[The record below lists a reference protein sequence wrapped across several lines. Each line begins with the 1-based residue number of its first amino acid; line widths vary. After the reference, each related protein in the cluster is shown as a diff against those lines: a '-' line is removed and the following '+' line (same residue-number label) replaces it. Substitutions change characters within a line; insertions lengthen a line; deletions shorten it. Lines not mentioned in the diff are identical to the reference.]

1 MGLASRGLYAHDRVT
16 EHGNNDMIIP
26 PDAPV
31 RRTATANLH
40 KQIVSRDHTTLK
52 RLFSKSVLG
61 LISLF
66 MLVPILIVLISWTQP
81 VADIWVHMTDYVLP
95 EVLKNTAILLFMVV
109 AISGTIGTVLAW
121 ITSMYR
127 FPGQRF
133 FAWALM
139 LPLAMPAYVLAFVT
153 VGIVDFSGPLQTA
166 LRDFGIVTAIPSVR
180 NVWGAGLV
188 LSLAFYPYVYLLA
201 RQAFLS
207 QGRRAIEAGQMLGLS
222 RSRVFFKLALPQALP
237 WIIGGLLLASME
249 TLADFGAV
257 SVFNVDT
264 FTTAIY
270 KAWFGFFSLTTAAQ
284 LAALL
289 ISVVFIVVLFEQHW
303 QAKRSHSLTQGSS
316 QRFDT
321 SPSIKWGMTLLCT
334 LVFALAFFIPFLQLI
349 YWTALN
355 FQQDFDARYIDFV
368 VNSVKIASMTTLFI
382 AVLAIIIAWMKRQ
395 YPDKLTKLMTT
406 LANLGYAVPG
416 TVLAVGIFIPIA
428 WLDNQMIDFGMISEQ
443 VLSGSVIVML
453 LALST
458 RFMTVSFQPVDRQL
472 QRLTANQEAAA
483 KLLSDSPYQRWRQVV
498 LPVLSPGVLTALL
511 IGFVEVMKEMPIT
524 LMTRRQGWDTLAV
537 RVFEMTS
544 EGMWGRAA
552 LPSLLIVLVGLLPV
566 WILLRQSDK
575 QH

>member
-1 MGLASRGLYAHDRVT
+1 MMTMPGASANKDNTVNGSD
-16 EHGNNDMIIP
+16 NNNQAVSQDHAVRKRII
-26 PDAPV
+26 
-31 RRTATANLH
+31 
-40 KQIVSRDHTTLK
+40 
-52 RLFSKSVLG
+52 SKSVLG

-66 MLVPILIVLISWTQP
+66 MLIPILVVLLSWTQP
-81 VADIWVHMTDYVLP
+81 VADIWTHMREYVLP
-95 EVLKNTAILLFMVV
+95 QVLKNTAILLLMVIT
-109 AISGTIGTVLAW
+109 ISGSIGTALAW
-121 ITSMYR
+121 VTSMYR

-133 FAWALM
+133 FSWALM
-139 LPLAMPAYVLAFVT
+139 LPLAIPAYVLAFVT
-153 VGIVDFSGPLQTA
+153 IGIVDFSGPLQTG
-166 LRDFGIVTAIPSVR
+166 LRDFGISTAIPSVR

-222 RSRVFFKLALPQALP
+222 RSRVFFRLALPQALP
-237 WIIGGLLLASME
+237 WVVGGLLLASME

-289 ISVVFIVVLFEQHW
+289 IGVIFIVVLFEQYW
-303 QAKRSHSLTQGSS
+303 QARRGNTVTQGSNR
-316 QRFDT
+316 RFDA
-321 SPSIKWGMTLLCT
+321 SLPAKIAMTLLCT
-334 LVFALAFFIPFLQLI
+334 VVFLIAFLIPFLQLV
-349 YWTALN
+349 YWTAMN
-355 FQQDFDARYIDFV
+355 FRQDFDARYLDFV
-368 VNSVKIASMTTLFI
+368 TNSLIIASMTTLFI
-382 AVLAIIIAWMKRQ
+382 AFLAIIIAWVKRQ
-395 YPDKLTKLMTT
+395 YPDKTTKLLTT
-406 LANLGYAVPG
+406 LANLGYVVPG
-416 TVLAVGIFIPIA
+416 TVLAVGVFIPIA
-428 WLDNQMIDFGMISEQ
+428 WVDNQLIAFGVTSHQ
-443 VLSGSVIVML
+443 VLSGSVVVML

-472 QRLTANQEAAA
+472 QRLTVNQEAAA
-483 KLLSDSPYQRWRQVV
+483 KLLSDSPIQRWRQVV

-511 IGFVEVMKEMPIT
+511 MGFVEVMKEMPIT

-575 QH
+575 TG

>member
-1 MGLASRGLYAHDRVT
+1 MITMPEASAKQDNTVN
-16 EHGNNDMIIP
+16 EANNDNKSSSISQDHVVRKRII
-26 PDAPV
+26 
-31 RRTATANLH
+31 
-40 KQIVSRDHTTLK
+40 
-52 RLFSKSVLG
+52 SKSVLG

-66 MLVPILIVLISWTQP
+66 MLVPILIVLLSWTQP
-81 VADIWVHMTDYVLP
+81 VADIWTHMRQYVLP
-95 EVLKNTAILLFMVV
+95 QVLKNTVILLLMVTL
-109 AISGTIGTVLAW
+109 ISGVIGTALAW
-121 ITSMYR
+121 VTSMYR

-166 LRDFGIVTAIPSVR
+166 LREFGFTTAIPSVR

-222 RSRVFFKLALPQALP
+222 RSKVFFRLALPQALP
-237 WIIGGLLLASME
+237 WVIGGLLLASME

-289 ISVVFIVVLFEQHW
+289 IGVVFIVVLFEQYW
-303 QAKRSHSLTQGSS
+303 QAKRGNTVTQGSS
-316 QRFDT
+316 QRFEA
-321 SPSIKWGMTLLCT
+321 SKPAQWGMALLCT
-334 LVFALAFFIPFLQLI
+334 LVFLIAFLIPFLQLL

-368 VNSVKIASMTTLFI
+368 TNSLMIASMTTIFI
-382 AVLAIIIAWMKRQ
+382 AFLAIIIAWIKRQ
-395 YPDKLTKLMTT
+395 YPDKSTKLMTT
-406 LANLGYAVPG
+406 LANLGYVVPG

-428 WLDNQMIDFGMISEQ
+428 WLDNQLIAFGITSAQ
-443 VLSGSVIVML
+443 FLSGSVIVML

-472 QRLTANQEAAA
+472 QRLTVNQEAAA
-483 KLLSDSPYQRWRQVV
+483 KLLSDSPYQRWRQVM
-498 LPVLSPGVLTALL
+498 LPVLSPGVLTGLL
-511 IGFVEVMKEMPIT
+511 MGFVEVMKEMPIT

-552 LPSLLIVLVGLLPV
+552 LPSLLIVLVGLIPV

-575 QH
+575 QS

>member
-1 MGLASRGLYAHDRVT
+1 MPKAS
-16 EHGNNDMIIP
+16 
-26 PDAPV
+26 V
-31 RRTATANLH
+31 RRVNEVE
-40 KQIVSRDHTTLK
+40 QNPVVSQDYTVTK
-52 RLFSKSVLG
+52 RIFSKSALG

-66 MLVPILIVLISWTQP
+66 MLVPIVIVLLSWTQP
-81 VADIWVHMTDYVLP
+81 VADIWTHMREYILP
-95 EVLKNTAILLFMVV
+95 QVLKNTAILLFMVTV
-109 AISGTIGTVLAW
+109 ISGVIGTALAW
-121 ITSMYR
+121 VTSMYR

-133 FAWALM
+133 FSWALM
-139 LPLAMPAYVLAFVT
+139 LPLAIPAYVMAFVT
-153 VGIVDFSGPLQTA
+153 VGIVDFSGPLQTG
-166 LRDFGIVTAIPSVR
+166 LRDLGISTAIPSVR
-180 NVWGAGLV
+180 NVWGAGII

-222 RSRVFFKLALPQALP
+222 RSRVFFRLALPQALP
-237 WIIGGLLLASME
+237 WVIGGLLLAAME

-289 ISVVFIVVLFEQHW
+289 IGVVFIVVLFEQYW
-303 QAKRSHSLTQGSS
+303 QAKRGNGTAQGNNR
-316 QRFDT
+316 RFET
-321 SPSIKWGMTLLCT
+321 SKLAKFGMTLLCT
-334 LVFALAFFIPFLQLI
+334 VIFLLAFLVPFLQLI
-349 YWTALN
+349 YWTIKN
-355 FQQDFDARYIDFV
+355 FHQDFDARYIDFV
-368 VNSVKIASMTTLFI
+368 LNSVLLASMTTLFI
-382 AVLAIIIAWMKRQ
+382 AILAIIIAWIKRQ
-395 YPDKLTKLMTT
+395 YPDKSTKLMTT
-406 LANLGYAVPG
+406 FANLGYVVPG
-416 TVLAVGIFIPIA
+416 TVLAVGVFIPIA
-428 WLDNQMIDFGMISEQ
+428 WLDNQLIAFGIISHQ
-443 VLSGSVIVML
+443 ILSGSVVVML

-483 KLLSDSPYQRWRQVV
+483 TLLSDSALQRWRQVV

-511 IGFVEVMKEMPIT
+511 MGFVEVMKEMPIT

-544 EGMWGRAA
+544 EGMWARAA
-552 LPSLLIVLVGLLPV
+552 LPSLLIVLVGLIPV

-575 QH
+575 NG

>member
-1 MGLASRGLYAHDRVT
+1 M
-16 EHGNNDMIIP
+16 
-26 PDAPV
+26 PDASV
-31 RRTATANLH
+31 RQNDTVNDTVMSNTIID
-40 KQIVSRDHTTLK
+40 KPQIVSQDHTLRK
-52 RLFSKSVLG
+52 RIISKSVLG

-66 MLVPILIVLISWTQP
+66 MLVPIVIVLLSWTQP
-81 VADIWVHMTDYVLP
+81 VADIWTHMAEYVLP
-95 EVLKNTAILLFMVV
+95 QVLKNTAILLLMVV
-109 AISGTIGTVLAW
+109 VISGTVGTALAW
-121 ITSMYR
+121 VTSMYR

-133 FAWALM
+133 FSWALM
-139 LPLAMPAYVLAFVT
+139 LPLAIPAYVLAFVT
-153 VGIVDFSGPLQTA
+153 LGIVDFSGPLQTG
-166 LRDFGIVTAIPSVR
+166 LRDLGIGTAIPSVR

-222 RSRVFFKLALPQALP
+222 RGRVFFRLALPQALP

-289 ISVVFIVVLFEQHW
+289 IGMIFIVVLFEQYW
-303 QAKRSHSLTQGSS
+303 QAKRGQSITQGSS
-316 QRFDT
+316 QRFDV
-321 SPSIKWGMTLLCT
+321 SKPAKWAMTLLCT
-334 LVFALAFFIPFLQLI
+334 LVFSVAFFIPFLQLI

-355 FQQDFDARYIDFV
+355 FRQDFDARYIGFV
-368 VNSVKIASMTTLFI
+368 TNSLMIASMTTIFI
-382 AVLAIIIAWMKRQ
+382 GFLAIIIAWIKRQ
-395 YPDKLTKLMTT
+395 YPDKSTKLMTT
-406 LANLGYAVPG
+406 LANLGYVVPG

-428 WLDNQMIDFGMISEQ
+428 WLDNQMIAFGITSQQ

-472 QRLTANQEAAA
+472 QRLTVNQEAAA
-483 KLLSDSPYQRWRQVV
+483 KLLSDSAYQRWRHVM

-511 IGFVEVMKEMPIT
+511 MGFVEVMKEMPIT

-575 QH
+575 QG

>member
-1 MGLASRGLYAHDRVT
+1 MVMTKAPTTKDNTVDQHNAASDIY
-16 EHGNNDMIIP
+16 M
-26 PDAPV
+26 
-31 RRTATANLH
+31 
-40 KQIVSRDHTTLK
+40 VSKDHTIQK
-52 RLFSKSVLG
+52 RILSKSVLG

-66 MLVPILIVLISWTQP
+66 MLIPILIVLLSWTQP
-81 VADIWVHMTDYVLP
+81 VADIWEHMTDYVLP
-95 EVLKNTAILLFMVV
+95 QVLKNTAILLIMVTV
-109 AISGTIGTVLAW
+109 IAGSIGTLLAW
-121 ITSMYR
+121 VTSMYR

-166 LRDFGIVTAIPSVR
+166 LRDMGISTGIPSVR
-180 NVWGAGLV
+180 NVWGAGLI

-207 QGRRAIEAGQMLGLS
+207 QGRRAIEAGQMLGLN
-222 RSRVFFKLALPQALP
+222 RSQVLFRLALPQALP

-249 TLADFGAV
+249 ALADFGAV

-289 ISVVFIVVLFEQHW
+289 IGVVFIVVLFEQYW
-303 QAKRSHSLTQGSS
+303 QARRGNPEAQGSK
-316 QRFDT
+316 RRLET
-321 SPSIKWGMTLLCT
+321 STPAKLAMTLLCT
-334 LVFALAFFIPFLQLI
+334 TVFLIAFLVPFLQLI
-349 YWTALN
+349 YWTAMN
-355 FQQDFDARYIDFV
+355 FRQDFDARYIDFV
-368 VNSVKIASMTTLFI
+368 TNSLMIASMTTLLI
-382 AVLAIIIAWMKRQ
+382 AFLAIIIAWIKRQ
-395 YPDKLTKLMTT
+395 YTDRSTKIMTT
-406 LANLGYAVPG
+406 LANLGYVVPG
-416 TVLAVGIFIPIA
+416 TVLAVGVFIPIA
-428 WLDNQMIDFGMISEQ
+428 WLDNQMIAIGLTSQQ

-458 RFMTVSFQPVDRQL
+458 RFMTVSFQPIDRQL
-472 QRLTANQEAAA
+472 QRLTVNQEAAA
-483 KLLSDSPYQRWRQVV
+483 KLLSDSALQRWRQVV
-498 LPVLSPGVLTALL
+498 LPVLKPGMLTALL
-511 IGFVEVMKEMPIT
+511 MGFVEVMKEMPIT

-575 QH
+575 NG

>member
-1 MGLASRGLYAHDRVT
+1 MAIPKASADNSTTADYLDNGGHQHGADAHAIRQDRI
-16 EHGNNDMIIP
+16 NAQRI
-26 PDAPV
+26 
-31 RRTATANLH
+31 
-40 KQIVSRDHTTLK
+40 
-52 RLFSKSVLG
+52 FSKSVLG

-66 MLVPILIVLISWTQP
+66 MLIPIMVVMFSWTQP
-81 VADIWVHMTDYVLP
+81 VADIWTHMRDYVLP
-95 EVLKNTAILLFMVV
+95 QVLKNTAILLLMVT
-109 AISGTIGTVLAW
+109 ILSGSIGTALAW
-121 ITSMYR
+121 VTSMYR

-139 LPLAMPAYVLAFVT
+139 LPLAMPAYVLAFVMI
-153 VGIVDFSGPLQTA
+153 GIVDFSGPLQTG
-166 LRDFGIVTAIPSVR
+166 LRDLGIGTAIPSVR

-222 RSRVFFKLALPQALP
+222 RSRVFFRLALPQALP
-237 WIIGGLLLASME
+237 WIIGGLLLATME

-289 ISVVFIVVLFEQHW
+289 IGFIFMVVLFEQYW
-303 QAKRSHSLTQGSS
+303 QARRGNATTQGSNRRFEAS
-316 QRFDT
+316 Q
-321 SPSIKWGMTLLCT
+321 SAKLGMTLLCSVVFLIAF
-334 LVFALAFFIPFLQLI
+334 LVPFLQLI
-349 YWTALN
+349 YWTAMN
-355 FQQDFDARYIDFV
+355 YQEDFDARYIGFV
-368 VNSVKIASMTTLFI
+368 TNSVLIASMTTLFI
-382 AVLAIIIAWMKRQ
+382 AFLAIIIAWVKRQ
-395 YPDKLTKLMTT
+395 YADKTTQLLTT
-406 LANLGYAVPG
+406 LANLGYVVPG
-416 TVLAVGIFIPIA
+416 TVLAVGVFIPIA
-428 WLDNQMIDFGMISEQ
+428 WLDNQMIAFGITSEQ
-443 VLSGSVIVML
+443 VLSGSVLVML

-472 QRLTANQEAAA
+472 QRLTVNQEAAA
-483 KLLSDSPYQRWRQVV
+483 KLLSDSALQRWRYVV
-498 LPVLSPGVLTALL
+498 LPVLSPGLLTALL
-511 IGFVEVMKEMPIT
+511 MGFVEVMKEMPIT

-575 QH
+575 TG

>member
-1 MGLASRGLYAHDRVT
+1 MITMPEASAKQDNTVN
-16 EHGNNDMIIP
+16 EANNDNKSSSISQDHVVRKRII
-26 PDAPV
+26 
-31 RRTATANLH
+31 
-40 KQIVSRDHTTLK
+40 
-52 RLFSKSVLG
+52 SKSVLG

-66 MLVPILIVLISWTQP
+66 MLVPILIVLLSWTQP
-81 VADIWVHMTDYVLP
+81 VADIWTHMRQYVLP
-95 EVLKNTAILLFMVV
+95 QVLKNTVILLLMVTL
-109 AISGTIGTVLAW
+109 ISGVIGTALAW
-121 ITSMYR
+121 VTSMYR

-166 LRDFGIVTAIPSVR
+166 LREFGFTTAIPSVR

-222 RSRVFFKLALPQALP
+222 RSKVFFRLALPQALP
-237 WIIGGLLLASME
+237 WVIGGLLLASME

-289 ISVVFIVVLFEQHW
+289 IGVVFIVVLFEQYW
-303 QAKRSHSLTQGSS
+303 QAKRGNTVTQGSS
-316 QRFDT
+316 QRFEA
-321 SPSIKWGMTLLCT
+321 SKPAQWGMALLCI
-334 LVFALAFFIPFLQLI
+334 LVFLIAFLIPFLQLL

-368 VNSVKIASMTTLFI
+368 TNSLMIASMTTIFI
-382 AVLAIIIAWMKRQ
+382 AFLAIIIAWVKRQ
-395 YPDKLTKLMTT
+395 YPDKSTKLMTT
-406 LANLGYAVPG
+406 LANLGYVVPG

-428 WLDNQMIDFGMISEQ
+428 WLDNQLIAFGITSTQ
-443 VLSGSVIVML
+443 FFSGSVIVML

-472 QRLTANQEAAA
+472 QRLTVNQEAAA
-483 KLLSDSPYQRWRQVV
+483 KLLSDSPYQRWRQVM
-498 LPVLSPGVLTALL
+498 LPVLSPGVLTGLL
-511 IGFVEVMKEMPIT
+511 MGFVEVMKEMPIT

-552 LPSLLIVLVGLLPV
+552 LPSLLIVLVGLIPV

-575 QH
+575 QG

>member
-1 MGLASRGLYAHDRVT
+1 MITTPEASAKQDNTVN
-16 EHGNNDMIIP
+16 EANNDNNSSSISQDHVVRKRII
-26 PDAPV
+26 
-31 RRTATANLH
+31 
-40 KQIVSRDHTTLK
+40 
-52 RLFSKSVLG
+52 SKSVLG

-66 MLVPILIVLISWTQP
+66 MLVPILIVLLSWTQP
-81 VADIWVHMTDYVLP
+81 VADIWTHMRQYVLP
-95 EVLKNTAILLFMVV
+95 QVLKNTVILLLMVTL
-109 AISGTIGTVLAW
+109 ISGVIGTALAW
-121 ITSMYR
+121 VTSMYR

-166 LRDFGIVTAIPSVR
+166 LREFGFTTAIPSVR

-222 RSRVFFKLALPQALP
+222 RSKVFFRLALPQALP
-237 WIIGGLLLASME
+237 WVIGGLLLASME

-289 ISVVFIVVLFEQHW
+289 IGVVFIVVLFEQYW
-303 QAKRSHSLTQGSS
+303 QAKRGNTVSQGSS
-316 QRFDT
+316 QRFEA
-321 SPSIKWGMTLLCT
+321 SKPAQWGMALLCI
-334 LVFALAFFIPFLQLI
+334 LVFLIAFLIPFLQLL

-368 VNSVKIASMTTLFI
+368 TNSLMIASMTTIFI
-382 AVLAIIIAWMKRQ
+382 AFLAIIIAWVKRQ
-395 YPDKLTKLMTT
+395 YPDKSTKLMTT
-406 LANLGYAVPG
+406 LANLGYVVPG

-428 WLDNQMIDFGMISEQ
+428 WLDNQLIAFGITSAQ
-443 VLSGSVIVML
+443 FLSGSVIVML

-472 QRLTANQEAAA
+472 QRLTVNQEAAA
-483 KLLSDSPYQRWRQVV
+483 KLLSDSPYQRWRQVM
-498 LPVLSPGVLTALL
+498 LPVLSPGVLTGLL
-511 IGFVEVMKEMPIT
+511 MGFVEVMKEMPIT

-552 LPSLLIVLVGLLPV
+552 LPSFLIVLVGLIPV

-575 QH
+575 QS

>member
-1 MGLASRGLYAHDRVT
+1 
-16 EHGNNDMIIP
+16 MITT
-26 PDAPV
+26 PDASV
-31 RRTATANLH
+31 SQNDTVNDSANDN
-40 KQIVSRDHTTLK
+40 QTISQDHAFRK
-52 RLFSKSVLG
+52 RIISKSVLG

-66 MLVPILIVLISWTQP
+66 MLVPILIVLLSWTQP
-81 VADIWVHMTDYVLP
+81 VADIWTHMADYVLP
-95 EVLKNTAILLFMVV
+95 QVLKNTAILLFMVTV
-109 AISGTIGTVLAW
+109 ISGTIGTALAW
-121 ITSMYR
+121 VTSMYR

-133 FAWALM
+133 FSWALM
-139 LPLAMPAYVLAFVT
+139 LPLAIPAYVLAFVT
-153 VGIVDFSGPLQTA
+153 IGIVDFSGPLQTG
-166 LRDFGIVTAIPSVR
+166 LRDFGISTAIPSVR

-222 RSRVFFKLALPQALP
+222 RSRVFFRLALPQALP

-289 ISVVFIVVLFEQHW
+289 IGVIFIVVLFEQYW
-303 QAKRSHSLTQGSS
+303 QAKRGSSITQGSN
-316 QRFDT
+316 QRFDAST
-321 SPSIKWGMTLLCT
+321 PAKLAMTLLCT
-334 LVFALAFFIPFLQLI
+334 LVFLVAFLIPFLQLI

-368 VNSVKIASMTTLFI
+368 TNSLMIASMTTLFI
-382 AVLAIIIAWMKRQ
+382 AFLAIIIAWIKRQ
-395 YPDKLTKLMTT
+395 YPDKSTKLMIT
-406 LANLGYAVPG
+406 LANLGYVVPG

-428 WLDNQMIDFGMISEQ
+428 WLDNQMIAFGITSQQ

-472 QRLTANQEAAA
+472 QRLTVNQEAAA
-483 KLLSDSPYQRWRQVV
+483 KLLSDSPYQRWRHVM

-511 IGFVEVMKEMPIT
+511 MGFVEVMKEMPIT

-575 QH
+575 QS

>member
-1 MGLASRGLYAHDRVT
+1 MITMPEASAKQDNTVN
-16 EHGNNDMIIP
+16 EANNDNKSSSISQDHVVRKRII
-26 PDAPV
+26 
-31 RRTATANLH
+31 
-40 KQIVSRDHTTLK
+40 
-52 RLFSKSVLG
+52 SKSVLG

-66 MLVPILIVLISWTQP
+66 MLVPILIVLLSWTQP
-81 VADIWVHMTDYVLP
+81 VADIWTHMRQYVLP
-95 EVLKNTAILLFMVV
+95 QVLKNTVILLLMVTL
-109 AISGTIGTVLAW
+109 ISGVIGTALAW
-121 ITSMYR
+121 VTSMYR

-166 LRDFGIVTAIPSVR
+166 LREFGFTTAIPSVR

-222 RSRVFFKLALPQALP
+222 RSKVFFRLALPQALP
-237 WIIGGLLLASME
+237 WVIGGLLLASME

-289 ISVVFIVVLFEQHW
+289 IGVVFIVVLFEQYW
-303 QAKRSHSLTQGSS
+303 QAKRGNTVTQGSS
-316 QRFDT
+316 QRFEA
-321 SPSIKWGMTLLCT
+321 SKPAQWGMALLCI
-334 LVFALAFFIPFLQLI
+334 LVFLIAFLIPFLQLL
-349 YWTALN
+349 YWTTLN

-368 VNSVKIASMTTLFI
+368 TNSLMIASMTTIFI
-382 AVLAIIIAWMKRQ
+382 AFLAIIIAWVKRQ
-395 YPDKLTKLMTT
+395 YPDKSTKLMTT
-406 LANLGYAVPG
+406 LANLGYVVPG

-428 WLDNQMIDFGMISEQ
+428 WLDNQLIAFGITSAQ
-443 VLSGSVIVML
+443 FLSGSVIVML

-472 QRLTANQEAAA
+472 QRLTVNQEAAA
-483 KLLSDSPYQRWRQVV
+483 KLLSDSPYQRWRQVM
-498 LPVLSPGVLTALL
+498 LPVLSPGVLTGLL
-511 IGFVEVMKEMPIT
+511 MGFVEVMKEMPIT

-552 LPSLLIVLVGLLPV
+552 LPSLLIVLVGLIPV

-575 QH
+575 QS

>member
-1 MGLASRGLYAHDRVT
+1 MVMTKAPTTKDNTVDQHNAASDIY
-16 EHGNNDMIIP
+16 M
-26 PDAPV
+26 
-31 RRTATANLH
+31 
-40 KQIVSRDHTTLK
+40 VSKDHTIQK
-52 RLFSKSVLG
+52 RILSKSVLG

-66 MLVPILIVLISWTQP
+66 MLIPILIVLLSWTQP
-81 VADIWVHMTDYVLP
+81 VADIWEHMTDYVLP
-95 EVLKNTAILLFMVV
+95 QVLKNTAILLIMVTV
-109 AISGTIGTVLAW
+109 IAGSIGTLLAW
-121 ITSMYR
+121 VTSMYR

-166 LRDFGIVTAIPSVR
+166 LRDMGISTGIPSVR
-180 NVWGAGLV
+180 NVWGAGLI

-207 QGRRAIEAGQMLGLS
+207 QGRRAIEAGQMLGLN
-222 RSRVFFKLALPQALP
+222 RSQVLFRLALPQALP

-249 TLADFGAV
+249 ALADFGAV

-289 ISVVFIVVLFEQHW
+289 IGVVFIVVLFEQYW
-303 QAKRSHSLTQGSS
+303 QARRGNPEAQGSK
-316 QRFDT
+316 RRLET
-321 SPSIKWGMTLLCT
+321 STPAKLAMTLLCT
-334 LVFALAFFIPFLQLI
+334 TVFLIAFLVPFLQLI
-349 YWTALN
+349 YWTAMN
-355 FQQDFDARYIDFV
+355 FRQDFDARYIDFV
-368 VNSVKIASMTTLFI
+368 TNSLMIASMTTLLI
-382 AVLAIIIAWMKRQ
+382 AFLAIIIAWIKRQ
-395 YPDKLTKLMTT
+395 YTDKSTKIMTT
-406 LANLGYAVPG
+406 LANLGYVVPG
-416 TVLAVGIFIPIA
+416 TVLAVGVFIPIA
-428 WLDNQMIDFGMISEQ
+428 WLDNQMIAIGLTSQQ

-458 RFMTVSFQPVDRQL
+458 RFMTVSFQPIDRQL
-472 QRLTANQEAAA
+472 QRLTVNQEAAA
-483 KLLSDSPYQRWRQVV
+483 KLLSDSALQRWRQVV
-498 LPVLSPGVLTALL
+498 LPVLKPGMLTALL
-511 IGFVEVMKEMPIT
+511 MGFVEVMKEMPIT

-575 QH
+575 NG

>member
-1 MGLASRGLYAHDRVT
+1 MITTPEASAKQDNTVN
-16 EHGNNDMIIP
+16 EANNDNKSSSISQDHVVRKRII
-26 PDAPV
+26 
-31 RRTATANLH
+31 
-40 KQIVSRDHTTLK
+40 
-52 RLFSKSVLG
+52 SKSVLG

-66 MLVPILIVLISWTQP
+66 MLVPILIVLLSWTQP
-81 VADIWVHMTDYVLP
+81 VADIWTHMRQYVLP
-95 EVLKNTAILLFMVV
+95 QVLKNTVILLLMVTL
-109 AISGTIGTVLAW
+109 ISGVIGTALAW
-121 ITSMYR
+121 VTSMYR

-166 LRDFGIVTAIPSVR
+166 LREFGFTTAIPSVR

-207 QGRRAIEAGQMLGLS
+207 QGRRAIEAGQMLGLT
-222 RSRVFFKLALPQALP
+222 RSKVFFRLALPQALP
-237 WIIGGLLLASME
+237 WVIGGLLLASME

-289 ISVVFIVVLFEQHW
+289 IGVVFIVVLFEQYW
-303 QAKRSHSLTQGSS
+303 QAKRGNTVTQGSS
-316 QRFDT
+316 QRFEA
-321 SPSIKWGMTLLCT
+321 SKPAQWGMALLCI
-334 LVFALAFFIPFLQLI
+334 LVFLIAFLIPFLQLL

-368 VNSVKIASMTTLFI
+368 TNSLMIASMTTIFI
-382 AVLAIIIAWMKRQ
+382 AFLAIIIAWVKRQ
-395 YPDKLTKLMTT
+395 YPDKSTKLMTT
-406 LANLGYAVPG
+406 LANLGYVVPG

-428 WLDNQMIDFGMISEQ
+428 WLDNQLIAFGITSAQ
-443 VLSGSVIVML
+443 FLSGSVIVML

-472 QRLTANQEAAA
+472 QRLTVNQEAAA
-483 KLLSDSPYQRWRQVV
+483 KLLSDSPYQRWRQVM
-498 LPVLSPGVLTALL
+498 LPVLSPGVLTGLL
-511 IGFVEVMKEMPIT
+511 MGFVEVMKEMPIT

-552 LPSLLIVLVGLLPV
+552 LPSLLIVLVGLIPV

-575 QH
+575 QS

>member
-1 MGLASRGLYAHDRVT
+1 MITMPEASANQDNTVNEDNSDNRAISQDHAVRKR
-16 EHGNNDMIIP
+16 II
-26 PDAPV
+26 
-31 RRTATANLH
+31 
-40 KQIVSRDHTTLK
+40 
-52 RLFSKSVLG
+52 SKSVLG

-66 MLVPILIVLISWTQP
+66 MLVPILIVLLSWTQP
-81 VADIWVHMTDYVLP
+81 VADIWTHMREYVLP
-95 EVLKNTAILLFMVV
+95 QVLKNTAILLMMVTV
-109 AISGTIGTVLAW
+109 ISGTIGTAMAW
-121 ITSMYR
+121 VTSMYR

-133 FAWALM
+133 FSWALM

-166 LRDFGIVTAIPSVR
+166 LRDFGITTAIPSVR

-222 RSRVFFKLALPQALP
+222 RSRVFFRLALPQALP
-237 WIIGGLLLASME
+237 WVIGGLLLATME

-289 ISVVFIVVLFEQHW
+289 IGVIFIVVLFEQYW
-303 QAKRSHSLTQGSS
+303 QAKRGNTVTQGSN
-316 QRFDT
+316 QRFEA
-321 SPSIKWGMTLLCT
+321 SKPAKWAMTLLCT
-334 LVFALAFFIPFLQLI
+334 LVFLIAFLIPFLQLI

-368 VNSVKIASMTTLFI
+368 TNSLMIASMTTAFI
-382 AVLAIIIAWMKRQ
+382 AFLAIIIAWVKRQ
-395 YPDKLTKLMTT
+395 YPDKSTKLMTT
-406 LANLGYAVPG
+406 LANLGYVVPG

-428 WLDNQMIDFGMISEQ
+428 WLDNQLIAFGITSTQ
-443 VLSGSVIVML
+443 FLSGSVIVML

-483 KLLSDSPYQRWRQVV
+483 KLLSDSPFQRWRQVM
-498 LPVLSPGVLTALL
+498 LPVLSPGILTGLL
-511 IGFVEVMKEMPIT
+511 MGFVEVMKEMPIT

-552 LPSLLIVLVGLLPV
+552 LPSLFIVLVGLIPV

-575 QH
+575 QG

>member
-1 MGLASRGLYAHDRVT
+1 MITMPEASVKQDNTVNEA
-16 EHGNNDMIIP
+16 NNDNNSPSISQDHVVRKRII
-26 PDAPV
+26 
-31 RRTATANLH
+31 
-40 KQIVSRDHTTLK
+40 
-52 RLFSKSVLG
+52 SKSVLG

-66 MLVPILIVLISWTQP
+66 MLVPILIVLLSWTQP
-81 VADIWVHMTDYVLP
+81 VADIWTHMRQYVLP
-95 EVLKNTAILLFMVV
+95 QVLENTVILLIMVTL
-109 AISGTIGTVLAW
+109 ISGVIGTTLAW
-121 ITSMYR
+121 VTSMYR

-166 LRDFGIVTAIPSVR
+166 LRELGFTTAIPSVR

-222 RSRVFFKLALPQALP
+222 RSKVFFRLALPQALP
-237 WIIGGLLLASME
+237 WVIGGLLLASME

-289 ISVVFIVVLFEQHW
+289 IGVVFIVVLFEQYW
-303 QAKRSHSLTQGSS
+303 QAKRGNTVAQGSS
-316 QRFDT
+316 QRFEA
-321 SPSIKWGMTLLCT
+321 SKPAKWGMALLCT
-334 LVFALAFFIPFLQLI
+334 LVFLVAFLIPFLQLL

-368 VNSVKIASMTTLFI
+368 TNSLMIASMTTIFI
-382 AVLAIIIAWMKRQ
+382 AFLAIIIAWVKRQ
-395 YPDKLTKLMTT
+395 YPDKSTKLMTT
-406 LANLGYAVPG
+406 LANLGYVVPG

-428 WLDNQMIDFGMISEQ
+428 WLDNQLIAFGITSTQ
-443 VLSGSVIVML
+443 FLSGSVIVML

-472 QRLTANQEAAA
+472 QRLTVNQEAAA
-483 KLLSDSPYQRWRQVV
+483 KLLSDSPYQRWRQVM
-498 LPVLSPGVLTALL
+498 LPVLSPGVLTGLL
-511 IGFVEVMKEMPIT
+511 MGFVEVMKEMPIT

-544 EGMWGRAA
+544 EGMWARAA
-552 LPSLLIVLVGLLPV
+552 LPSLLIVLVGLIPV

-575 QH
+575 QG

>member
-1 MGLASRGLYAHDRVT
+1 MITMPEASAKQDNTVN
-16 EHGNNDMIIP
+16 EANNDNKSSSISQDHVVRKRII
-26 PDAPV
+26 
-31 RRTATANLH
+31 
-40 KQIVSRDHTTLK
+40 
-52 RLFSKSVLG
+52 SKSVLG

-66 MLVPILIVLISWTQP
+66 MLVPILIVLLSWTQP
-81 VADIWVHMTDYVLP
+81 VADIWTHMRQYVLP
-95 EVLKNTAILLFMVV
+95 QVLKNTVILLLMVTL
-109 AISGTIGTVLAW
+109 ISGVIGTALAW
-121 ITSMYR
+121 VTSMYR

-166 LRDFGIVTAIPSVR
+166 LREFGFTTAIPSVR

-222 RSRVFFKLALPQALP
+222 RSKVFFRLALPQALP
-237 WIIGGLLLASME
+237 WVIGGLLLASME

-289 ISVVFIVVLFEQHW
+289 IGVVFIVVLFEQYW
-303 QAKRSHSLTQGSS
+303 QAKRGNTVSQGSS
-316 QRFDT
+316 QRFEA
-321 SPSIKWGMTLLCT
+321 SKPAQWGMALLCI
-334 LVFALAFFIPFLQLI
+334 LVFLIAFLIPFLQLL

-368 VNSVKIASMTTLFI
+368 TNSLMIASMTTIFI
-382 AVLAIIIAWMKRQ
+382 AFLAIIIAWVKRQ
-395 YPDKLTKLMTT
+395 YPDKSTKLMTT
-406 LANLGYAVPG
+406 LANLGYVVPG

-428 WLDNQMIDFGMISEQ
+428 WLDNQLIAFGITSAQ
-443 VLSGSVIVML
+443 FLSGSVIVML

-472 QRLTANQEAAA
+472 QRLTVNQEAAA
-483 KLLSDSPYQRWRQVV
+483 KLLSDSPYQRWRQVM
-498 LPVLSPGVLTALL
+498 LPVLSPGVLTGLL
-511 IGFVEVMKEMPIT
+511 MGFVEVMKEMPIT

-552 LPSLLIVLVGLLPV
+552 LPSLLIVLVGLIPV

-575 QH
+575 QS

>member
-1 MGLASRGLYAHDRVT
+1 MITTPEASAKQDNTVN
-16 EHGNNDMIIP
+16 EANNDNKSPSISQDHVVRKRII
-26 PDAPV
+26 
-31 RRTATANLH
+31 
-40 KQIVSRDHTTLK
+40 
-52 RLFSKSVLG
+52 SKSVLG

-66 MLVPILIVLISWTQP
+66 MLVPILIVLLSWTQP
-81 VADIWVHMTDYVLP
+81 VADIWTHMRQYVLP
-95 EVLKNTAILLFMVV
+95 QVLENTVILLMMVTL
-109 AISGTIGTVLAW
+109 ISGVIGTALAW
-121 ITSMYR
+121 VTSMYR

-166 LRDFGIVTAIPSVR
+166 LREFGFTTAIPSVR

-222 RSRVFFKLALPQALP
+222 RSKVFFRLALPQALP
-237 WIIGGLLLASME
+237 WVIGGLLLASME

-289 ISVVFIVVLFEQHW
+289 IGVVFIVVLFEQYW
-303 QAKRSHSLTQGSS
+303 QAKRGSTVAQGSS
-316 QRFDT
+316 QRFEA
-321 SPSIKWGMTLLCT
+321 SKPARWGMALLCT
-334 LVFALAFFIPFLQLI
+334 LVFLVAFLIPFLQLL

-368 VNSVKIASMTTLFI
+368 TNSLMIASMTTIFI
-382 AVLAIIIAWMKRQ
+382 AFLAIIIAWIKRQ
-395 YPDKLTKLMTT
+395 YPDKSTKLMTT
-406 LANLGYAVPG
+406 LANLGYVVPG

-428 WLDNQMIDFGMISEQ
+428 WLDNQLIAFGITSTQ
-443 VLSGSVIVML
+443 FLSGSVIVML

-472 QRLTANQEAAA
+472 QRLTVNQEAAA
-483 KLLSDSPYQRWRQVV
+483 KLLSDSPYQRWRQVM
-498 LPVLSPGVLTALL
+498 LPVLSPGVLTGLL
-511 IGFVEVMKEMPIT
+511 MGFVEVMKEMPIT

-544 EGMWGRAA
+544 EGMWARAA
-552 LPSLLIVLVGLLPV
+552 LPSLLIVLVGLIPV

-575 QH
+575 QG

>member
-1 MGLASRGLYAHDRVT
+1 MITMPEASAKQDNTVN
-16 EHGNNDMIIP
+16 EANNDNKSSSISQDHVVRKRII
-26 PDAPV
+26 
-31 RRTATANLH
+31 
-40 KQIVSRDHTTLK
+40 
-52 RLFSKSVLG
+52 SKSVLG

-66 MLVPILIVLISWTQP
+66 MLVPILIVLLSWTQP
-81 VADIWVHMTDYVLP
+81 VADIWTHMRQYVLP
-95 EVLKNTAILLFMVV
+95 QVLKNTVILLLMVTL
-109 AISGTIGTVLAW
+109 ISGVIGTALAW
-121 ITSMYR
+121 VTSMYR

-166 LRDFGIVTAIPSVR
+166 LREFGFTTAIPSVR

-222 RSRVFFKLALPQALP
+222 RSKVFFRLALPQALP
-237 WIIGGLLLASME
+237 WVIGGLLLASME

-289 ISVVFIVVLFEQHW
+289 IGVVFIVVLFEQYW
-303 QAKRSHSLTQGSS
+303 QAKRGNTVSQGSS
-316 QRFDT
+316 QRFEANK
-321 SPSIKWGMTLLCT
+321 PAQWGMALLCI
-334 LVFALAFFIPFLQLI
+334 LVFLIAFLIPFLQLL

-368 VNSVKIASMTTLFI
+368 TNSLMIASMTTIFI
-382 AVLAIIIAWMKRQ
+382 AFLAIIIAWVKRQ
-395 YPDKLTKLMTT
+395 YPDKSTKLMTT
-406 LANLGYAVPG
+406 LANLGYVVPG

-428 WLDNQMIDFGMISEQ
+428 WLDNQLIAFGITSAQ
-443 VLSGSVIVML
+443 FLSGSVIVML

-472 QRLTANQEAAA
+472 QRLTVNQEAAA
-483 KLLSDSPYQRWRQVV
+483 KLLSDSPYQRWRQVM
-498 LPVLSPGVLTALL
+498 LPVLSPGVLTGLL
-511 IGFVEVMKEMPIT
+511 MGFVEVMKEMPIT

-552 LPSLLIVLVGLLPV
+552 LPSLLIVLVGLIPV

-575 QH
+575 QS

>member
-1 MGLASRGLYAHDRVT
+1 MITMPEASASQNHTVNENNENGNTSNAIRQDHATRKRV
-16 EHGNNDMIIP
+16 I
-26 PDAPV
+26 
-31 RRTATANLH
+31 L
-40 KQIVSRDHTTLK
+40 
-52 RLFSKSVLG
+52 KSVLG

-66 MLVPILIVLISWTQP
+66 MLVPILIVLLSWTQP
-81 VADIWVHMTDYVLP
+81 VADIWGHMREYVLP
-95 EVLKNTAILLFMVV
+95 QVLKNTAILLLMVTV
-109 AISGTIGTVLAW
+109 ISGTVGTALAW
-121 ITSMYR
+121 VTSMYR

-133 FAWALM
+133 FSWALM

-166 LRDFGIVTAIPSVR
+166 LRDFGITTAIPSVR
-180 NVWGAGLV
+180 NVWGAGLI

-207 QGRRAIEAGQMLGLS
+207 QGKRAIEAGQMLGLS
-222 RSRVFFKLALPQALP
+222 RSKVFFRLALPQALP
-237 WIIGGLLLASME
+237 WVIGGLLLASME

-289 ISVVFIVVLFEQHW
+289 IGVIFIVVLFEQYW
-303 QAKRSHSLTQGSS
+303 QAKRGNIIAQGSS
-316 QRFDT
+316 QRFEA
-321 SPSIKWGMTLLCT
+321 SKPAKLAMTLLCT
-334 LVFALAFFIPFLQLI
+334 LVFLIAFLIPFAQLI
-349 YWTALN
+349 YWTAAN

-368 VNSVKIASMTTLFI
+368 TNSLMIASMTTAFI
-382 AVLAIIIAWMKRQ
+382 AVLAIVIAWIKRQ
-395 YPDKLTKLMTT
+395 YPDKSTKLMTT
-406 LANLGYAVPG
+406 LANLGYVVPG

-428 WLDNQMIDFGMISEQ
+428 WLDNQLIAFGVTSTQ
-443 VLSGSVIVML
+443 FLSGSVIVML

-472 QRLTANQEAAA
+472 QRLTVNQEAAA
-483 KLLSDSPYQRWRQVV
+483 KLLSDSPFQRWRQVM
-498 LPVLSPGVLTALL
+498 LPVLSPGVLTGLL
-511 IGFVEVMKEMPIT
+511 MGFVEVMKEMPIT

-544 EGMWGRAA
+544 EGMLARAA
-552 LPSLLIVLVGLLPV
+552 LPSLLIVLVGLIPV

-575 QH
+575 QG

>member
-1 MGLASRGLYAHDRVT
+1 MST
-16 EHGNNDMIIP
+16 M
-26 PDAPV
+26 PDASV
-31 RRTATANLH
+31 RQNDTVNDTVINNTIIDKH
-40 KQIVSRDHTTLK
+40 QIVSQDHTLRK
-52 RLFSKSVLG
+52 RIISKSVLG

-66 MLVPILIVLISWTQP
+66 MLVPIVIVLLSWTQP
-81 VADIWVHMTDYVLP
+81 VADIWGHMAEYVLP
-95 EVLKNTAILLFMVV
+95 QVLKNTAILLLMVV
-109 AISGTIGTVLAW
+109 AISGTVGTALAW
-121 ITSMYR
+121 VTSMYR

-133 FAWALM
+133 FSWALM
-139 LPLAMPAYVLAFVT
+139 LPLAIPAYVLAFVT
-153 VGIVDFSGPLQTA
+153 LGIVDFSGPLQTG
-166 LRDFGIVTAIPSVR
+166 LRDMGIGTAIPSVR

-222 RSRVFFKLALPQALP
+222 RSRVFFRLALPQALP

-289 ISVVFIVVLFEQHW
+289 IGMIFIVVLFEQYW
-303 QAKRSHSLTQGSS
+303 QAKRGQSITQGSS
-316 QRFDT
+316 QRFEV
-321 SPSIKWGMTLLCT
+321 SKSAKWAMTLLCT
-334 LVFALAFFIPFLQLI
+334 LVFSVAFFIPFLQLI

-355 FQQDFDARYIDFV
+355 FRQDFDARYIGFV
-368 VNSVKIASMTTLFI
+368 TNSLMIASMTTIFI
-382 AVLAIIIAWMKRQ
+382 GFLAIVIAWIKRQ
-395 YPDKLTKLMTT
+395 YPDRSTKLMTT
-406 LANLGYAVPG
+406 LANLGYVVPG

-428 WLDNQMIDFGMISEQ
+428 WLDNQMIAFGITSQQ

-472 QRLTANQEAAA
+472 QRLTVNQEAAA
-483 KLLSDSPYQRWRQVV
+483 KLLSDSAYQRWRHVM

-511 IGFVEVMKEMPIT
+511 MGFVEVMKEMPIT

-575 QH
+575 QS

>member
-1 MGLASRGLYAHDRVT
+1 MITTPEASAKQDNTVN
-16 EHGNNDMIIP
+16 EANNDNKSSSISQDHVVRKRII
-26 PDAPV
+26 
-31 RRTATANLH
+31 
-40 KQIVSRDHTTLK
+40 
-52 RLFSKSVLG
+52 SKSVLG

-66 MLVPILIVLISWTQP
+66 MLVPILIVLLSWTQP
-81 VADIWVHMTDYVLP
+81 VADIWTHMRQYVLP
-95 EVLKNTAILLFMVV
+95 QVLKNTVILLLMVTL
-109 AISGTIGTVLAW
+109 ISGVIGTALAW
-121 ITSMYR
+121 VTSMYR

-166 LRDFGIVTAIPSVR
+166 LREFGFTTAIPSVR

-222 RSRVFFKLALPQALP
+222 RSKVFFRLALPQALP
-237 WIIGGLLLASME
+237 WVIGGLLLASME

-289 ISVVFIVVLFEQHW
+289 IGVVFIVVLFEQYW
-303 QAKRSHSLTQGSS
+303 QAKRGNTVTQGSS
-316 QRFDT
+316 QRFEA
-321 SPSIKWGMTLLCT
+321 SKPAQWGMALLCI
-334 LVFALAFFIPFLQLI
+334 LVFLIAFLIPFLQLL

-368 VNSVKIASMTTLFI
+368 TNSLMIASMTTIFI
-382 AVLAIIIAWMKRQ
+382 AFLAIIIAWVKRQ
-395 YPDKLTKLMTT
+395 YPDKSTKLMTT
-406 LANLGYAVPG
+406 LANLGYVVPG

-428 WLDNQMIDFGMISEQ
+428 WLDNQLIAFGITSAQ
-443 VLSGSVIVML
+443 FLSGSVIVML

-472 QRLTANQEAAA
+472 QRLTVNQEAAA
-483 KLLSDSPYQRWRQVV
+483 KLLSDSPYQRWRQVM
-498 LPVLSPGVLTALL
+498 LPVLSPGVLTGLL
-511 IGFVEVMKEMPIT
+511 MGFVEVMKEMPIT

-552 LPSLLIVLVGLLPV
+552 LPSLLIVLVGLIPV

-575 QH
+575 QS

>member
-1 MGLASRGLYAHDRVT
+1 MITMPEASAKQDNTVNKA
-16 EHGNNDMIIP
+16 NNDNNSPSISQDHVVRKRII
-26 PDAPV
+26 
-31 RRTATANLH
+31 
-40 KQIVSRDHTTLK
+40 
-52 RLFSKSVLG
+52 SKSVLG

-66 MLVPILIVLISWTQP
+66 MLVPILIVLLSWTQP
-81 VADIWVHMTDYVLP
+81 VADIWTHMRQYVLP
-95 EVLKNTAILLFMVV
+95 QVLKNTVILLLMVTL
-109 AISGTIGTVLAW
+109 ISGIIGTALAW
-121 ITSMYR
+121 VTSMYR

-166 LRDFGIVTAIPSVR
+166 LREFGFTTAIPSVR

-222 RSRVFFKLALPQALP
+222 RSKVFFRLALPQALP
-237 WIIGGLLLASME
+237 WVIGGLLLASME

-289 ISVVFIVVLFEQHW
+289 IGVVFIVVLFEQYW
-303 QAKRSHSLTQGSS
+303 QAKRGNTVSQGSS
-316 QRFDT
+316 QRFEA
-321 SPSIKWGMTLLCT
+321 SKPAQWGMALLCM
-334 LVFALAFFIPFLQLI
+334 LVFLIAFLIPFLQLL

-368 VNSVKIASMTTLFI
+368 TNSLMIASMTTIFI
-382 AVLAIIIAWMKRQ
+382 AFLAVIIAWVKRQ
-395 YPDKLTKLMTT
+395 YPDKSTKLMTT
-406 LANLGYAVPG
+406 LANLGYVVPG

-428 WLDNQMIDFGMISEQ
+428 WLDNQLIAFGITSTQ
-443 VLSGSVIVML
+443 FLSGSVIVML

-472 QRLTANQEAAA
+472 QRLTVNQEAAA
-483 KLLSDSPYQRWRQVV
+483 KLLSDSPYQRWRQVM
-498 LPVLSPGVLTALL
+498 LPVLSPGVLTGLL
-511 IGFVEVMKEMPIT
+511 MGFVEVMKEMPIT

-552 LPSLLIVLVGLLPV
+552 LPSLLIVLVGLIPV

-575 QH
+575 QS

>member
-1 MGLASRGLYAHDRVT
+1 MITTPEASAKQDNTVN
-16 EHGNNDMIIP
+16 EANNDNKSSSISQDHVVRKRII
-26 PDAPV
+26 
-31 RRTATANLH
+31 
-40 KQIVSRDHTTLK
+40 
-52 RLFSKSVLG
+52 SKSVLG

-66 MLVPILIVLISWTQP
+66 MLVPILIVLLSWTQP
-81 VADIWVHMTDYVLP
+81 VADIWTHMRQYVLP
-95 EVLKNTAILLFMVV
+95 QVLKNTVILLLMVTL
-109 AISGTIGTVLAW
+109 ISGVIGTALAW
-121 ITSMYR
+121 VTSMYR

-166 LRDFGIVTAIPSVR
+166 LRESGFTTAIPSVR

-222 RSRVFFKLALPQALP
+222 RSKVFFRLALPQALP
-237 WIIGGLLLASME
+237 WVIGGLLLASME

-289 ISVVFIVVLFEQHW
+289 IGVVFIVVLFEQYW
-303 QAKRSHSLTQGSS
+303 QAKRGNTITQGSS
-316 QRFDT
+316 KRFEA
-321 SPSIKWGMTLLCT
+321 SKPAKWGMALLCT
-334 LVFALAFFIPFLQLI
+334 LVFLIAFLIPFLQLL
-349 YWTALN
+349 YWTTLN

-368 VNSVKIASMTTLFI
+368 TNSLMIASMTTIFI
-382 AVLAIIIAWMKRQ
+382 AFLAIIIAWVKRQ
-395 YPDKLTKLMTT
+395 YPDKSTKLMTT
-406 LANLGYAVPG
+406 LANLGYVVPG

-428 WLDNQMIDFGMISEQ
+428 WLDNQLIAFGITSTQ
-443 VLSGSVIVML
+443 FFSGSVIVML

-472 QRLTANQEAAA
+472 QRLTVNQEAAA
-483 KLLSDSPYQRWRQVV
+483 KLLSDSPYQRWRQVM
-498 LPVLSPGVLTALL
+498 LPVLSPGVLTGLL
-511 IGFVEVMKEMPIT
+511 MGFVEVMKEMPIT

-552 LPSLLIVLVGLLPV
+552 LPSLLIVLVGLIPV
-566 WILLRQSDK
+566 WVLLRQSDK
-575 QH
+575 QG

>member
-1 MGLASRGLYAHDRVT
+1 MITMPEASAKQDNTVN
-16 EHGNNDMIIP
+16 EANNDNKSSSISQDHVVRKRII
-26 PDAPV
+26 
-31 RRTATANLH
+31 
-40 KQIVSRDHTTLK
+40 
-52 RLFSKSVLG
+52 SKSVLG

-66 MLVPILIVLISWTQP
+66 MLVPILIVLLSWTQP
-81 VADIWVHMTDYVLP
+81 VADIWTHMRQYVLP
-95 EVLKNTAILLFMVV
+95 QVLKNTVILLLMVTL
-109 AISGTIGTVLAW
+109 ISGVIGTALAW
-121 ITSMYR
+121 VTSMYR

-166 LRDFGIVTAIPSVR
+166 LRESGFTTAIPSVR

-222 RSRVFFKLALPQALP
+222 RSKVFFRLALPQALP
-237 WIIGGLLLASME
+237 WVIGGLLLASME

-289 ISVVFIVVLFEQHW
+289 IGVVFIVVLFEQYW
-303 QAKRSHSLTQGSS
+303 QAKRGNTITQGSS
-316 QRFDT
+316 KRFEA
-321 SPSIKWGMTLLCT
+321 SKPAKWGMALLCI
-334 LVFALAFFIPFLQLI
+334 LVFLIAFLIPFLQLL
-349 YWTALN
+349 YWTTLN

-368 VNSVKIASMTTLFI
+368 TNSLMIASMTTIFI
-382 AVLAIIIAWMKRQ
+382 AFLAIIIAWVKRQ
-395 YPDKLTKLMTT
+395 YPDKSTKLMTT
-406 LANLGYAVPG
+406 LANLGYVVPG

-428 WLDNQMIDFGMISEQ
+428 WLDNQLIAFGITSAQ
-443 VLSGSVIVML
+443 FLSGSVIVML

-472 QRLTANQEAAA
+472 QRLTVNQEAAA
-483 KLLSDSPYQRWRQVV
+483 KLLSDSPYQRWRQVM
-498 LPVLSPGVLTALL
+498 LPVLSPGVLTGLL
-511 IGFVEVMKEMPIT
+511 MGFVEVMKEMPIT

-552 LPSLLIVLVGLLPV
+552 LPSLLIVLVGLIPV

-575 QH
+575 QS

>member
-1 MGLASRGLYAHDRVT
+1 MITMPEASAKQDNTVN
-16 EHGNNDMIIP
+16 EANNDNNSPSISQDHVVRKRII
-26 PDAPV
+26 
-31 RRTATANLH
+31 
-40 KQIVSRDHTTLK
+40 
-52 RLFSKSVLG
+52 SKSVLG

-66 MLVPILIVLISWTQP
+66 MLVPILIVLLSWTQP
-81 VADIWVHMTDYVLP
+81 VADIWTHMRQYVLP
-95 EVLKNTAILLFMVV
+95 QVLENTVILLMMVTL
-109 AISGTIGTVLAW
+109 ISGVIGTALAW
-121 ITSMYR
+121 VTSMYR

-166 LRDFGIVTAIPSVR
+166 LREFGFTTAIPSVR

-222 RSRVFFKLALPQALP
+222 RSRVFFRLALPQALP
-237 WIIGGLLLASME
+237 WVIGGLLLASME

-289 ISVVFIVVLFEQHW
+289 IGVVFIVVLFEQYW
-303 QAKRSHSLTQGSS
+303 QAKRGNTVTQGSS
-316 QRFDT
+316 QRFEA
-321 SPSIKWGMTLLCT
+321 SKPAKWGMALLCT
-334 LVFALAFFIPFLQLI
+334 LVFSVAFLIPFLQLL

-368 VNSVKIASMTTLFI
+368 TNSLMIASMTTIFI
-382 AVLAIIIAWMKRQ
+382 AFLAIIIAWVKRQ
-395 YPDKLTKLMTT
+395 YPDKSTKLMTT
-406 LANLGYAVPG
+406 LANLGYVVPG

-428 WLDNQMIDFGMISEQ
+428 WLDNQLIAFDITSTQF
-443 VLSGSVIVML
+443 LSGSVIVML

-472 QRLTANQEAAA
+472 QRLTVNQEAAA
-483 KLLSDSPYQRWRQVV
+483 KLLSDSPYQRWRQVM
-498 LPVLSPGVLTALL
+498 LPVLSPGVLTGLL
-511 IGFVEVMKEMPIT
+511 MGFVEVMKEMPIT

-544 EGMWGRAA
+544 EGMWARAA
-552 LPSLLIVLVGLLPV
+552 LPSLLIVLVGLIPV

-575 QH
+575 QG

>member
-1 MGLASRGLYAHDRVT
+1 MITTPEASAKQDNTVN
-16 EHGNNDMIIP
+16 EANNDNNSSSISQDHVVRKRII
-26 PDAPV
+26 
-31 RRTATANLH
+31 
-40 KQIVSRDHTTLK
+40 
-52 RLFSKSVLG
+52 SKSVLG

-66 MLVPILIVLISWTQP
+66 MLVPILIVLLSWTQP
-81 VADIWVHMTDYVLP
+81 VADIWTHMRQYVLP
-95 EVLKNTAILLFMVV
+95 QVLKNTVILLLMVTL
-109 AISGTIGTVLAW
+109 ISGVIGTALAW
-121 ITSMYR
+121 VTSMYR

-166 LRDFGIVTAIPSVR
+166 LREFGFTTAIPSVR

-222 RSRVFFKLALPQALP
+222 RSKVFFRLALPQALP
-237 WIIGGLLLASME
+237 WVIGGLLLASME

-289 ISVVFIVVLFEQHW
+289 IGVVFIVVLFEQYW
-303 QAKRSHSLTQGSS
+303 QAKRGNTVTQGSS
-316 QRFDT
+316 QRFEA
-321 SPSIKWGMTLLCT
+321 SKPAQWGMALLCI
-334 LVFALAFFIPFLQLI
+334 LVFLIAFLIPFLQLL

-368 VNSVKIASMTTLFI
+368 TNSLMIASMTTIFI
-382 AVLAIIIAWMKRQ
+382 AFLAIIIAWVKRQ
-395 YPDKLTKLMTT
+395 YPDKSTKLMTT
-406 LANLGYAVPG
+406 LANLGYVVPG

-428 WLDNQMIDFGMISEQ
+428 WLDNQLIAFGITSAQ
-443 VLSGSVIVML
+443 FLSGSVIVML

-472 QRLTANQEAAA
+472 QRLTVNQEAAA
-483 KLLSDSPYQRWRQVV
+483 KLLSDSPYQRWRQVM
-498 LPVLSPGVLTALL
+498 LPVLSPGVLTGLL
-511 IGFVEVMKEMPIT
+511 MGFVEVMKEMPIT

-552 LPSLLIVLVGLLPV
+552 LPSLLIVLVGLIPV

-575 QH
+575 QS

>member
-1 MGLASRGLYAHDRVT
+1 MITTPEASAKQDNTVN
-16 EHGNNDMIIP
+16 EANNDNKSSSISQDHVVRKRII
-26 PDAPV
+26 
-31 RRTATANLH
+31 
-40 KQIVSRDHTTLK
+40 
-52 RLFSKSVLG
+52 SKSVLG

-66 MLVPILIVLISWTQP
+66 MLVPILIVLLSWTQP
-81 VADIWVHMTDYVLP
+81 VADIWTHMRQYVLP
-95 EVLKNTAILLFMVV
+95 QVLKNTVILLLMVTL
-109 AISGTIGTVLAW
+109 ISGVIGTALAW
-121 ITSMYR
+121 VTSMYR

-166 LRDFGIVTAIPSVR
+166 LREFGFTTAIPSVR

-207 QGRRAIEAGQMLGLS
+207 QGRRAIEAGQMLGLT
-222 RSRVFFKLALPQALP
+222 RSKVFFRLALPQALP
-237 WIIGGLLLASME
+237 WVIGGLLLASME

-289 ISVVFIVVLFEQHW
+289 IGVVFIVVLFEQYW
-303 QAKRSHSLTQGSS
+303 QAKRGNTVTQGSS
-316 QRFDT
+316 QRFEA
-321 SPSIKWGMTLLCT
+321 SKPAQWGMALLCI
-334 LVFALAFFIPFLQLI
+334 LVFLIAFLIPFLQLL

-368 VNSVKIASMTTLFI
+368 TNSLMIASMTTIFI
-382 AVLAIIIAWMKRQ
+382 AFLAIIIAWVKRQ
-395 YPDKLTKLMTT
+395 YPDKSTKLMTT
-406 LANLGYAVPG
+406 LANLGYVVPG

-428 WLDNQMIDFGMISEQ
+428 WLDNQLIAFGITSAQ
-443 VLSGSVIVML
+443 FLSGSVIVML

-472 QRLTANQEAAA
+472 QRLTVNQEAAA
-483 KLLSDSPYQRWRQVV
+483 KLLSDSPYQRWRQVM
-498 LPVLSPGVLTALL
+498 LPVLSPGVLTGLL
-511 IGFVEVMKEMPIT
+511 MGFVEVMKEMPIT

-552 LPSLLIVLVGLLPV
+552 LPSLLIVLVGLIPV
-566 WILLRQSDK
+566 WILLCQSDK
-575 QH
+575 QS

>member
-1 MGLASRGLYAHDRVT
+1 MITMPEASAKQDNTVN
-16 EHGNNDMIIP
+16 EANNDNNSPSISQDHVVRKRII
-26 PDAPV
+26 
-31 RRTATANLH
+31 
-40 KQIVSRDHTTLK
+40 
-52 RLFSKSVLG
+52 SKSVLG

-66 MLVPILIVLISWTQP
+66 MLVPILIVLLSWTQP
-81 VADIWVHMTDYVLP
+81 VADIWTHMRQYVLP
-95 EVLKNTAILLFMVV
+95 QVLENTVILLMMVTL
-109 AISGTIGTVLAW
+109 ISGVIGTTLAW
-121 ITSMYR
+121 VTSMYR

-166 LRDFGIVTAIPSVR
+166 LREFGFTTAIPSVR

-222 RSRVFFKLALPQALP
+222 RSKVFFRLALPQALP
-237 WIIGGLLLASME
+237 WVIGGLLLASME

-289 ISVVFIVVLFEQHW
+289 IGVVFIVVLFEQYW
-303 QAKRSHSLTQGSS
+303 QAKRGSTVAQGSS
-316 QRFDT
+316 QRFEA
-321 SPSIKWGMTLLCT
+321 SKPARWGMALLCT
-334 LVFALAFFIPFLQLI
+334 LVFLVAFLIPFLQLL

-368 VNSVKIASMTTLFI
+368 TNSLMIASMTTIFI
-382 AVLAIIIAWMKRQ
+382 AFLAIIIAWVKRQ
-395 YPDKLTKLMTT
+395 YPDKSTKLMTT
-406 LANLGYAVPG
+406 LANLGYVVPG

-428 WLDNQMIDFGMISEQ
+428 WLDNQLIAFGITSTQ
-443 VLSGSVIVML
+443 FLSGSVIVML

-472 QRLTANQEAAA
+472 QRLTVNQEAAA
-483 KLLSDSPYQRWRQVV
+483 KLLSDSPYQRWRQVM
-498 LPVLSPGVLTALL
+498 LPVLSPGVLTGLL
-511 IGFVEVMKEMPIT
+511 MGFVEVMKEMPIT

-544 EGMWGRAA
+544 EGMWARAA
-552 LPSLLIVLVGLLPV
+552 LPSLLIVLVGLIPV

-575 QH
+575 QG

>member
-1 MGLASRGLYAHDRVT
+1 MITMPESSASQNNTVNESNETGNTSKSIRQDHATRKRV
-16 EHGNNDMIIP
+16 I
-26 PDAPV
+26 
-31 RRTATANLH
+31 
-40 KQIVSRDHTTLK
+40 
-52 RLFSKSVLG
+52 SKSVLG

-66 MLVPILIVLISWTQP
+66 MLVPILIVLLSWTQP
-81 VADIWVHMTDYVLP
+81 VADIWGHMREYVLP
-95 EVLKNTAILLFMVV
+95 QVLKNTAILLLMVTV
-109 AISGTIGTVLAW
+109 ISGTIGTALAW
-121 ITSMYR
+121 LTSMYR

-133 FAWALM
+133 FSWALM

-166 LRDFGIVTAIPSVR
+166 LRDFGFTTAIPSVR
-180 NVWGAGLV
+180 NVWGAGLI

-222 RSRVFFKLALPQALP
+222 RGRVFFRLALPQALP
-237 WIIGGLLLASME
+237 WVIGGLLLASME

-289 ISVVFIVVLFEQHW
+289 IGVVFIVVLFEQYW
-303 QAKRSHSLTQGSS
+303 QAKRGNIITQGSS
-316 QRFDT
+316 QRFEV
-321 SPSIKWGMTLLCT
+321 SKPAKLAMTLLCT
-334 LVFALAFFIPFLQLI
+334 LVFLIAFLIPFAQLI
-349 YWTALN
+349 YWTAAN

-368 VNSVKIASMTTLFI
+368 TNSLMIASITTAFI
-382 AVLAIIIAWMKRQ
+382 AVLAIMIAWIKRQ
-395 YPDKLTKLMTT
+395 YPDKSTKLMTT
-406 LANLGYAVPG
+406 LANLGYVVPG

-428 WLDNQMIDFGMISEQ
+428 WLDNQLIAYGITSTQF
-443 VLSGSVIVML
+443 LSGSVIVML

-472 QRLTANQEAAA
+472 QRLTVNQEAAA
-483 KLLSDSPYQRWRQVV
+483 KLLSDSPFQRWRQVM
-498 LPVLSPGVLTALL
+498 LPVLSPGVLTGLL
-511 IGFVEVMKEMPIT
+511 MVFVEVMKEMPIT

-552 LPSLLIVLVGLLPV
+552 LPSLLIVLVGLIPV

-575 QH
+575 QG

>member
-1 MGLASRGLYAHDRVT
+1 MITTPEASAKQDNTVN
-16 EHGNNDMIIP
+16 EANNDNNSSSISQDHVVRKRII
-26 PDAPV
+26 
-31 RRTATANLH
+31 
-40 KQIVSRDHTTLK
+40 
-52 RLFSKSVLG
+52 SKSVLG

-66 MLVPILIVLISWTQP
+66 MLVPILIVLLSWTQP
-81 VADIWVHMTDYVLP
+81 VADIWTHMRQYVLP
-95 EVLKNTAILLFMVV
+95 QVLKNTVILLLMVTL
-109 AISGTIGTVLAW
+109 ISGVIGTALAW
-121 ITSMYR
+121 VTSMYR

-166 LRDFGIVTAIPSVR
+166 LREFGFTTAIPSVR

-222 RSRVFFKLALPQALP
+222 RSKVFFRLALPQALP
-237 WIIGGLLLASME
+237 WVIGGLLLASME

-289 ISVVFIVVLFEQHW
+289 IGVVFIVVLFEQYW
-303 QAKRSHSLTQGSS
+303 QAKRGNTITQGSS
-316 QRFDT
+316 KRFEA
-321 SPSIKWGMTLLCT
+321 SKPAKWGMALLCI
-334 LVFALAFFIPFLQLI
+334 LVFLIAFLIPFLQLL

-368 VNSVKIASMTTLFI
+368 TNSLMIASMTTIFI
-382 AVLAIIIAWMKRQ
+382 AFLAIIIAWVKRQ
-395 YPDKLTKLMTT
+395 YPDKSTKLMTT
-406 LANLGYAVPG
+406 LANLGYVVPG

-428 WLDNQMIDFGMISEQ
+428 WLDNQLIAFGITSAQ
-443 VLSGSVIVML
+443 FLSGSVIVML

-472 QRLTANQEAAA
+472 QRLTVNQEAAA
-483 KLLSDSPYQRWRQVV
+483 KLLSDSPYQRWRQVM
-498 LPVLSPGVLTALL
+498 LPVLSPGVLTGLL
-511 IGFVEVMKEMPIT
+511 MGFVEVMKEMPIT

-552 LPSLLIVLVGLLPV
+552 LPSLLIVLVGLIPV

-575 QH
+575 QS

>member
-1 MGLASRGLYAHDRVT
+1 MPKSSAQKADSYHDTDNEAVSHDYTRL
-16 EHGNNDMIIP
+16 
-26 PDAPV
+26 
-31 RRTATANLH
+31 RRLT
-40 KQIVSRDHTTLK
+40 
-52 RLFSKSVLG
+52 SKSVLG

-66 MLVPILIVLISWTQP
+66 MLIPIIIVLLAWTQP
-81 VADIWVHMTDYVLP
+81 VADIWEHMREYVLP
-95 EVLKNTAILLFMVV
+95 QVLKNTVILLLMVTV
-109 AISGTIGTVLAW
+109 ISGTIGTSLAW

-133 FAWALM
+133 FSWALM
-139 LPLAMPAYVLAFVT
+139 LPLAIPAYVLAFVT
-153 VGIVDFSGPLQTA
+153 VGIVDFSGPLQTG
-166 LRDFGIVTAIPSVR
+166 LRDFGISTAIPSVR
-180 NVWGAGLV
+180 NVWGAGLI

-207 QGRRAIEAGQMLGLS
+207 QGRRAIEAGQMLGLN
-222 RSRVFFKLALPQALP
+222 RGQVFFRLALPQALP

-289 ISVVFIVVLFEQHW
+289 IGVVFIVVLFEQYW
-303 QAKRSHSLTQGSS
+303 QAKRGKAITQGSS
-316 QRFDT
+316 HRFEA
-321 SPSIKWGMTLLCT
+321 SASGQAAMLLLCT
-334 LVFALAFFIPFLQLI
+334 VVFMIAFLIPLLQLT
-349 YWTALN
+349 YWTAMN
-355 FQQDFDARYIDFV
+355 FRQDFDARYIDFV
-368 VNSVKIASMTTLFI
+368 INSLLIASMTTLLI
-382 AVLAIIIAWMKRQ
+382 AFFAIIIAWTKRQ
-395 YPDKLTKLMTT
+395 YPDKSTKLMTT
-406 LANLGYAVPG
+406 LANLGYVVPG
-416 TVLAVGIFIPIA
+416 TVLAVGVFIPIA
-428 WLDNQMIDFGMISEQ
+428 WLDNTLIAFGITAEQ

-458 RFMTVSFQPVDRQL
+458 RFMAVSFQPIDRQL
-472 QRLTANQEAAA
+472 QRLTVNQEAAA
-483 KLLSDSPYQRWRQVV
+483 ELLSDSPFQRWRQVV

-544 EGMWGRAA
+544 EGMWSRAA
-552 LPSLLIVLVGLLPV
+552 LPSLLIVLVGLIPV

-575 QH
+575 QR

>member
-1 MGLASRGLYAHDRVT
+1 MITMPEASAKQDNTVN
-16 EHGNNDMIIP
+16 EANNDNNSPSISQDHVVRKRII
-26 PDAPV
+26 
-31 RRTATANLH
+31 
-40 KQIVSRDHTTLK
+40 
-52 RLFSKSVLG
+52 SKSVLG

-66 MLVPILIVLISWTQP
+66 MLVPILIVLLSWTQP
-81 VADIWVHMTDYVLP
+81 VADIWTHMRQYVLP
-95 EVLKNTAILLFMVV
+95 QVLKNTVILLLMVTL
-109 AISGTIGTVLAW
+109 ISGVIGTALAW
-121 ITSMYR
+121 VTSMYR

-166 LRDFGIVTAIPSVR
+166 LREFGFTTAIPSVR

-222 RSRVFFKLALPQALP
+222 RSKVFFRLALPQALP
-237 WIIGGLLLASME
+237 WVIGGLLLASME

-289 ISVVFIVVLFEQHW
+289 IGVVFIVVLFEQYW
-303 QAKRSHSLTQGSS
+303 QAKRGNTITQGSS
-316 QRFDT
+316 KRFEANK
-321 SPSIKWGMTLLCT
+321 PAQWGMALLCI
-334 LVFALAFFIPFLQLI
+334 LVFLIAFLIPFLQLL

-368 VNSVKIASMTTLFI
+368 TNSLMIASMTTIFI
-382 AVLAIIIAWMKRQ
+382 AFLAIIIAWVKRQ
-395 YPDKLTKLMTT
+395 YPDKSTKLMTT
-406 LANLGYAVPG
+406 LANLGYVVPG

-428 WLDNQMIDFGMISEQ
+428 WLDNQLIAFGITSAQ
-443 VLSGSVIVML
+443 FLSGSVIVML

-472 QRLTANQEAAA
+472 QRLTVNQEAAA
-483 KLLSDSPYQRWRQVV
+483 KLLSDSPYQRWWQVM
-498 LPVLSPGVLTALL
+498 LPVLSPGVLTGLL
-511 IGFVEVMKEMPIT
+511 MGFVEVMKEMPIT

-552 LPSLLIVLVGLLPV
+552 LPSLLIVLVGLIPV

-575 QH
+575 QS

>member
-1 MGLASRGLYAHDRVT
+1 MPKSSAQKADSHHDTDNEAVSHDYTRL
-16 EHGNNDMIIP
+16 
-26 PDAPV
+26 
-31 RRTATANLH
+31 RRLT
-40 KQIVSRDHTTLK
+40 
-52 RLFSKSVLG
+52 SKSVLG

-66 MLVPILIVLISWTQP
+66 MLIPIIIVLLAWTQP
-81 VADIWVHMTDYVLP
+81 VADIWEHMREYVLP
-95 EVLKNTAILLFMVV
+95 QVLKNTVILLLMVTV
-109 AISGTIGTVLAW
+109 ISGTIGTSLAW

-133 FAWALM
+133 FSWALM
-139 LPLAMPAYVLAFVT
+139 LPLAIPAYVLAFVT
-153 VGIVDFSGPLQTA
+153 VGIVDFSGPLQTG
-166 LRDFGIVTAIPSVR
+166 LRDFGISTAIPSVR
-180 NVWGAGLV
+180 NVWGAGLI

-207 QGRRAIEAGQMLGLS
+207 QGRRAIEAGQMLGLN
-222 RSRVFFKLALPQALP
+222 RGQVFFRLALPQALP

-289 ISVVFIVVLFEQHW
+289 IGVVFIVVLFEQYW
-303 QAKRSHSLTQGSS
+303 QAKRGKAITQGSS
-316 QRFDT
+316 HRFEA
-321 SPSIKWGMTLLCT
+321 SASGQAAMLLLCT
-334 LVFALAFFIPFLQLI
+334 VVFMIAFLIPLLQLI
-349 YWTALN
+349 YWTAMN
-355 FQQDFDARYIDFV
+355 FRQDFDARYIDFV
-368 VNSVKIASMTTLFI
+368 INSLLIASMTTLLI
-382 AVLAIIIAWMKRQ
+382 AVFAIIIAWTKRQ
-395 YPDKLTKLMTT
+395 YPDKSTKLMTT
-406 LANLGYAVPG
+406 LANLGYVVPG
-416 TVLAVGIFIPIA
+416 TVLAVGVFIPIA
-428 WLDNQMIDFGMISEQ
+428 WLDNTLIAFGITAEQ

-458 RFMTVSFQPVDRQL
+458 RFMAVSFQPIDRQL
-472 QRLTANQEAAA
+472 QRLTVNQEAAA
-483 KLLSDSPYQRWRQVV
+483 ELLSDSPFQRWRQVV

-544 EGMWGRAA
+544 EGMWSRAA
-552 LPSLLIVLVGLLPV
+552 LPSLLIVLVGLIPV

-575 QH
+575 QR

>member
-1 MGLASRGLYAHDRVT
+1 MITMPESSASQNNTVNESNETGNTSKSIRQDHATRKRV
-16 EHGNNDMIIP
+16 I
-26 PDAPV
+26 
-31 RRTATANLH
+31 
-40 KQIVSRDHTTLK
+40 
-52 RLFSKSVLG
+52 SKSVLG

-66 MLVPILIVLISWTQP
+66 MLVPILIVLLSWTQP
-81 VADIWVHMTDYVLP
+81 VADIWGHMREYVLP
-95 EVLKNTAILLFMVV
+95 QVLKNTAILLLMVTV
-109 AISGTIGTVLAW
+109 ISGTIGTALAW
-121 ITSMYR
+121 LTSMYR

-133 FAWALM
+133 FSWALM

-166 LRDFGIVTAIPSVR
+166 LRDFGVTTAIPSVR
-180 NVWGAGLV
+180 NVWGAGLI

-222 RSRVFFKLALPQALP
+222 RGRVFFRLALPQALP
-237 WIIGGLLLASME
+237 WVIGGLLLASME

-289 ISVVFIVVLFEQHW
+289 IGVVFIVVLFEQYW
-303 QAKRSHSLTQGSS
+303 QAKRGNIITQGSS
-316 QRFDT
+316 QRFEV
-321 SPSIKWGMTLLCT
+321 SKPAKLAMTLLCT
-334 LVFALAFFIPFLQLI
+334 LVFLIAFLIPFAQLI
-349 YWTALN
+349 YWTAAN

-368 VNSVKIASMTTLFI
+368 TNSLMIASITTAFI
-382 AVLAIIIAWMKRQ
+382 AVLAIMIAWIKRQ
-395 YPDKLTKLMTT
+395 YPDKSTKLMTT
-406 LANLGYAVPG
+406 LANLGYVVPG

-428 WLDNQMIDFGMISEQ
+428 WLDNQLIGYGITSTQF
-443 VLSGSVIVML
+443 LSGSVIVML

-472 QRLTANQEAAA
+472 QRLTVNQEAAA
-483 KLLSDSPYQRWRQVV
+483 KLLSDSPFQRWRQVM
-498 LPVLSPGVLTALL
+498 LPVLSPGVLTGLL
-511 IGFVEVMKEMPIT
+511 MGFVEVMKEMPIT

-552 LPSLLIVLVGLLPV
+552 LPSLLIVLVGLIPV
-566 WILLRQSDK
+566 ILLAKLGKTPR
-575 QH
+575 

>member
-1 MGLASRGLYAHDRVT
+1 
-16 EHGNNDMIIP
+16 MIKT
-26 PDAPV
+26 PDASV
-31 RRTATANLH
+31 RQNDTVNDSVDDNNIDNNSIADNQTIS
-40 KQIVSRDHTTLK
+40 QDHAVRK
-52 RLFSKSVLG
+52 RIISKSVLG
-61 LISLF
+61 LISSF
-66 MLVPILIVLISWTQP
+66 MLLPILIVLLSWTQP
-81 VADIWVHMTDYVLP
+81 IADIWTHMADYVLP
-95 EVLKNTAILLFMVV
+95 QVLKNTAILLLMVTV
-109 AISGTIGTVLAW
+109 VSGTIGTALAW
-121 ITSMYR
+121 VTSMYR

-133 FAWALM
+133 FSWALM
-139 LPLAMPAYVLAFVT
+139 LPLAIPAYVLAFVT
-153 VGIVDFSGPLQTA
+153 IGIVDFSGPLQTG
-166 LRDFGIVTAIPSVR
+166 LRDLGFDTVIPSVR

-222 RSRVFFKLALPQALP
+222 RSRVFFRLALPQALP

-289 ISVVFIVVLFEQHW
+289 IGVIFIVVLFEQYW
-303 QAKRSHSLTQGSS
+303 QTKRGNNVTQGSS
-316 QRFDT
+316 QRFDAST
-321 SPSIKWGMTLLCT
+321 SAKLGMTLLCT
-334 LVFALAFFIPFLQLI
+334 LVFAVAFLIPFLQLI

-355 FQQDFDARYIDFV
+355 FRQDFDARYIGFV
-368 VNSVKIASMTTLFI
+368 VNSLTIASMTTIFI
-382 AVLAIIIAWMKRQ
+382 AFLAVTIAWIKRQ

-406 LANLGYAVPG
+406 LANLGYVVPG

-428 WLDNQMIDFGMISEQ
+428 WLDNQMIAFGITSQQ

-472 QRLTANQEAAA
+472 QRLTVNQEAAA
-483 KLLSDSPYQRWRQVV
+483 KLLSDSPYQRWRQVM
-498 LPVLSPGVLTALL
+498 LPVISPGILTGLL
-511 IGFVEVMKEMPIT
+511 MGFVEVMKEMPIT

-575 QH
+575 QG

>member
-1 MGLASRGLYAHDRVT
+1 MTKAPTTKDNTVDQHNAASDIY
-16 EHGNNDMIIP
+16 M
-26 PDAPV
+26 
-31 RRTATANLH
+31 
-40 KQIVSRDHTTLK
+40 VSKDHTIQK
-52 RLFSKSVLG
+52 RILSKSVLG

-66 MLVPILIVLISWTQP
+66 MLIPILIVLLSWTQP
-81 VADIWVHMTDYVLP
+81 VADIWEHMTDYVLP
-95 EVLKNTAILLFMVV
+95 QVLKNTAILLIMVTV
-109 AISGTIGTVLAW
+109 IAGSIGTLLAW
-121 ITSMYR
+121 VTSMYR

-166 LRDFGIVTAIPSVR
+166 LRDMGISTGIPSVR
-180 NVWGAGLV
+180 NVWGAGLI

-207 QGRRAIEAGQMLGLS
+207 QGRRAIEAGQMLGLN
-222 RSRVFFKLALPQALP
+222 RSQVLFRLALPQALP

-289 ISVVFIVVLFEQHW
+289 IGVVFIVVLFEQYW
-303 QAKRSHSLTQGSS
+303 QARRGNPEAQGSK
-316 QRFDT
+316 RRLET
-321 SPSIKWGMTLLCT
+321 SMPAKLAMTLLCT
-334 LVFALAFFIPFLQLI
+334 TVFLIAFLVPFLQLI
-349 YWTALN
+349 YWTAMN
-355 FQQDFDARYIDFV
+355 FRQDFDARYIDFV
-368 VNSVKIASMTTLFI
+368 TNSLMIASMTTLLI
-382 AVLAIIIAWMKRQ
+382 AFLAIIIAWIKRQ
-395 YPDKLTKLMTT
+395 YTDKSTKIMTT
-406 LANLGYAVPG
+406 LANLGYVVPG
-416 TVLAVGIFIPIA
+416 TVLAVGVFIPIA
-428 WLDNQMIDFGMISEQ
+428 WLDNQMIAIGLTSQQ

-458 RFMTVSFQPVDRQL
+458 RFMTVSFQPIDRQL
-472 QRLTANQEAAA
+472 QRLTVNQEAAA
-483 KLLSDSPYQRWRQVV
+483 KLLSDSALQRWRQVV
-498 LPVLSPGVLTALL
+498 LPVLKPGMLTALL
-511 IGFVEVMKEMPIT
+511 MGFVEVMKEMPIT

-575 QH
+575 NG